1 VQLVGEGH
9 DAMWRTN
16 AEHAAAQ
23 LPAWLDA
30 VTS

>member
-1 VQLVGEGH
+1 VQRVAEGH
-9 DAMWRTN
+9 DARWRTN
-16 AEHAAAQ
+16 AEHAAAE